1 MKYVFLLT
9 SLFFSALA
17 LAQDNQE
24 LQQMAD
30 ADQQQRMGQNIDWK
44 ELNKQDSL
52 RRVKAH
58 DIIDAGKVKTAK
70 DHYNVG
76 IIFQHGNDT
85 VASGI
90 AVENFKKAIE
100 MDSSLNR
107 WWYAAAVDRDLMR
120 KGEPQIYGTQ
130 IINDSS
136 TNGKWKR
143 YTLNPDAVTDE
154 ERKYYGVETLAEQEE
169 KERLMNLT
177 PIIQYYMESKSV
189 EKTIALIR
197 SEFEKGTQSTYNVSE
212 QMINGLGYMLL
223 NQNMDTDALDIFQLN
238 TELYPDAFNTYDSY
252 GEVLLK
258 LGKKEDAI
266 KAYKKSLELNPQ
278 NDNAANVLKKIS
290 GK

>member
-1 MKYVFLLT
+1 
-9 SLFFSALA
+9 
-17 LAQDNQE
+17 
-24 LQQMAD
+24 QQA
-30 ADQQQRMGQNIDWK
+30 RMGQQIDWT

-52 RRVKAH
+52 RRARATELL
-58 DIIDAGKVKTAK
+58 DAGLVKTAK
-70 DHYNVG
+70 DFYNTG

-90 AVENFKKAIE
+90 AVDCFKKAIE
-100 MDSSLNR
+100 MDSTLNR

-189 EKTIALIR
+189 EKTIGLIR
-197 SEFEKGTQSTYNVSE
+197 SEFKKGMQSTYNVSE
-212 QMINGLGYMLL
+212 QMIKGLGYMLL
-223 NQNMDTDALDIFQLN
+223 NQDMD
-238 TELYPDAFNTYDSY
+238 
-252 GEVLLK
+252 K
-258 LGKKEDAI
+258 
-266 KAYKKSLELNPQ
+266 
-278 NDNAANVLKKIS
+278 
-290 GK
+290 

>member
-1 MKYVFLLT
+1 MKYVFLIT
-9 SLFFSALA
+9 SLFLSVLA
-17 LAQDNQE
+17 FAQDNQE

-52 RRVKAH
+52 RRIKAH
-58 DIIDAGKVKTAK
+58 AIIDAGNVKTAK

-85 VASGI
+85 IASRI
-90 AVENFKKAIE
+90 AVESFKKAIE
-100 MDSSLNR
+100 MDSTLNR

-130 IINDSS
+130 TINDSS

-154 ERKYYGVETLAEQEE
+154 ERRYYGVETLAEQEE

-177 PIIQYYMESKSV
+177 PIIQYYMDSKSV
-189 EKTIALIR
+189 EKTIAVIK
-197 SEFEKGTQSTYNVSE
+197 SEFKKGKQSTYNVSE

-223 NQNMDTDALDIFQLN
+223 NQNMDKDALDIFQLN
-238 TELYPDAFNTYDSY
+238 TELYPEAFNTYDSY
-252 GEVLLK
+252 GETLLK
-258 LGKKEDAI
+258 LGEKEEAI
-266 KAYKKSLELNPQ
+266 NAYKKSLELNPQ

-290 GK
+290 RK

>member
-9 SLFFSALA
+9 SLFFSTLA

-189 EKTIALIR
+189 EKTIGLIR
-197 SEFEKGTQSTYNVSE
+197 SEFKKGTQSTYNVSE

-223 NQNMDTDALDIFQLN
+223 NQNMDTDALDILQLN

-258 LGKKEDAI
+258 LGKKEEAI
-266 KAYKKSLELNPQ
+266 NAYKKSLELNPK

>member
-9 SLFFSALA
+9 SLFFSTLA

-58 DIIDAGKVKTAK
+58 AIIDAGKVKTAE

-90 AVENFKKAIE
+90 AVESFKKAIE
-100 MDSSLNR
+100 MDSSLNK

-130 IINDSS
+130 IVNDSS

-189 EKTIALIR
+189 EKTIGLIK
-197 SEFEKGTQSTYNVSE
+197 SEFKKGTQSTYNVSE

-258 LGKKEDAI
+258 L
-266 KAYKKSLELNPQ
+266 
-278 NDNAANVLKKIS
+278 
-290 GK
+290 